1 MTDPKKELSSLA
13 LTIFALNGKFLTVA
27 EQLAAPAG
35 ITATRWQVLGA
46 VLDGPRTQADIAR
59 KMGITRQSVQRT
71 STKLIDDGLL
81 ESISNPSHRKAM
93 LLKPTE
99 KGFES
104 IAKISPHH
112 GAFALRLAD
121 EIGLESMDQLSE
133 LLCELNL
140 ALDNLIPNN
149 KP

>member
-13 LTIFALNGKFLTVA
+13 LTIFALNGKLLTVA

-121 EIGLESMDQLSE
+121 EIGLESMAQLSE
-133 LLCELNL
+133 LLGELNL